1 MVHSGART
9 LLLYVHDFVQ
19 QSAWTLT
26 GTSWS
31 THKLRNLYSNGHKGC
46 LNGKVIK
53 CFFTYFPLL
62 KYMATSVFYF
72 LFPSLQTSIKKKYK
86 QTPTIFLYNKP
97 PSNLSLTSFG
107 FSFTAAFLI
116 ITFSLKTSD
125 MGDVTLI
132 S

>member
-62 KYMATSVFYF
+62 KYMATSVYYF
-72 LFPSLQTSIKKKYK
+72 FLLHYKCHQKK
-86 QTPTIFLYNKP
+86 I
-97 PSNLSLTSFG
+97 
-107 FSFTAAFLI
+107 
-116 ITFSLKTSD
+116 
-125 MGDVTLI
+125 
-132 S
+132 

>member
-31 THKLRNLYSNGHKGC
+31 THKLRNIYSNGHKGC

-53 CFFTYFPLL
+53 CFFYLFSFVEIHGYICFLL
-62 KYMATSVFYF
+62 S
-72 LFPSLQTSIKKKYK
+72 
-86 QTPTIFLYNKP
+86 
-97 PSNLSLTSFG
+97 
-107 FSFTAAFLI
+107 FSFTTNI
-116 ITFSLKTSD
+116 HQKKI
-125 MGDVTLI
+125 
-132 S
+132 